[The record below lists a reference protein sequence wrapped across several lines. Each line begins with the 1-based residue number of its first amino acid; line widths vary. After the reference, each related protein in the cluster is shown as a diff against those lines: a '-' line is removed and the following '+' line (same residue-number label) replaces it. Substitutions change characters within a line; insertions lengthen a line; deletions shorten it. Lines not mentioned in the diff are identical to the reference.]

1 MRKDNT
7 VLYLSNRYSVPLGTY
22 HALGKMVQLK
32 IDQTRLIIY
41 DSETGETLGN
51 HNLSKEK
58 GKLIQDKNHLRDR
71 TKGISAMMEST
82 IGKFEDQILAQM
94 FMLEIKKKYPRYIR
108 DQLQLVNQQWNHFP
122 STFVNSGLKLCVE
135 KRLFSA
141 SDLKDM
147 ILFLT
152 ESAQHEPIEMFEES
166 PAKIKPLD
174 EQLNDILEIKPS
186 IRSLETYLPFLEGG
200 TNN

>member
-1 MRKDNT
+1 M
-7 VLYLSNRYSVPLGTY
+7 
-22 HALGKMVQLK
+22 
-32 IDQTRLIIY
+32 IIY

-94 FMLEIKKKYPRYIR
+94 FMLEIKKKYTRYIR

-122 STFVNSGLKLCVE
+122 STFVNSGLKFCVE
-135 KRLFSA
+135 KRLFSG
-141 SDLKDM
+141 SELKDM
-147 ILFLT
+147 IQFLT
-152 ESAQHEPIEMFEES
+152 
-166 PAKIKPLD
+166 
-174 EQLNDILEIKPS
+174 
-186 IRSLETYLPFLEGG
+186 
-200 TNN
+200 

>member
-82 IGKFEDQILAQM
+82 IRKFEDQVLAQM

-108 DQLQLVNQQWNHFP
+108 DQLQLVNQQ
-122 STFVNSGLKLCVE
+122 
-135 KRLFSA
+135 
-141 SDLKDM
+141 
-147 ILFLT
+147 
-152 ESAQHEPIEMFEES
+152 
-166 PAKIKPLD
+166 
-174 EQLNDILEIKPS
+174 
-186 IRSLETYLPFLEGG
+186 
-200 TNN
+200 

>member
-1 MRKDNT
+1 M
-7 VLYLSNRYSVPLGTY
+7 LYLSNRYSVPLGTY

-82 IGKFEDQILAQM
+82 IGKFEDQIRAQM

-122 STFVNSGLKLCVE
+122 STFVNT
-135 KRLFSA
+135 RF
-141 SDLKDM
+141 
-147 ILFLT
+147 
-152 ESAQHEPIEMFEES
+152 
-166 PAKIKPLD
+166 KIVCRKKTVQRFRSKGYD
-174 EQLNDILEIKPS
+174 S
-186 IRSLETYLPFLEGG
+186 IFNRVST
-200 TNN
+200 TRTDRNV